1 MRSWMILALVACG
14 GSNEDAV
21 LQQELEAE
29 AAAGDED
36 TEGGE
41 ITMAD
46 RYRAADSRVFE
57 ACYDDLDHLD
67 ERHRARRSLRVR
79 RISEQQAQATTP
91 TGLEVERE
99 NGTDDATTE
108 LPSNVDNTN
117 AHGDYH
123 PIEQR
128 LIALEDQLDQF
139 HAAHPDVDAWSDAEL
154 SRYEDLADGLHAQ
167 CTQMRSEA

>member
-1 MRSWMILALVACG
+1 MVLALVACG

-36 TEGGE
+36 TEGE

-67 ERHRARRSLRVR
+67 ERHRERRSLRVR
-79 RISEQQAQATTP
+79 RISESRAQASTP
-91 TGLEVERE
+91 TGLEVERASDSE
-99 NGTDDATTE
+99 DAPDE
-108 LPSNVDNTN
+108 LPSNVDAAAN
-117 AHGDYH
+117 YH
-123 PIEQR
+123 PVEQQ
-128 LIALEDQLDQF
+128 LIALENELDDF

-154 SRYEDLADGLHAQ
+154 ARYEDLADGLHAR
-167 CTQMRSEA
+167 CTEMRSAG